1 MTRADT
7 SCTRA
12 SPEFVCVVRYGLA
25 SRTRRPT
32 IFVVAVVK
40 RSVSIDS
47 EVARAAE
54 DAPAGEGVSFSAW
67 LSEAAERRLRV
78 REGLRGVAEW
88 EQVDGAFTPDELAA
102 GELLLERFL
111 SGGVW

>member
-1 MTRADT
+1 M
-7 SCTRA
+7 
-12 SPEFVCVVRYGLA
+12 
-25 SRTRRPT
+25 
-32 IFVVAVVK
+32 FVVAVVK

-54 DAPAGEGVSFSAW
+54 DAAAEEGVSFSAW

-88 EQVDGAFTPDELAA
+88 EKVAGAFTPDELAA
-102 GELLLERFL
+102 GELLLERLL
-111 SGGVW
+111 SAGPRKRARSA